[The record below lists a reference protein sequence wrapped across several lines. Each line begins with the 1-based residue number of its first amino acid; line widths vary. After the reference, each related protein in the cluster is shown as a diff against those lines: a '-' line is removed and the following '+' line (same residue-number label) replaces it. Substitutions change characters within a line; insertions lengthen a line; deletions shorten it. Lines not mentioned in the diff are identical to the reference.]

1 MESSQ
6 EESRRLAKVLA
17 ERGVASRR
25 EAERM
30 IEEGRVRVNGALVS
44 HPGHPVD
51 PVRDQI
57 KVDNRVVGAPARKIY
72 VLLYKPKGYI
82 TGRNDPE
89 GRRSVL
95 ELIPDLGER
104 VEPVGRLDFNT
115 EGALLLTNDGEL
127 AHKLTHPSTS
137 VPKRYLVKCWKTP
150 DERTLERLMRG
161 VDLEDGRTLPCK
173 ARVLDTTDAG
183 NGWVEVTVTE
193 GRNRLV
199 RRAFA
204 ELGHPVSKLRR
215 ESFATVSI
223 RGLDR
228 GQSRPLTQEEV
239 QRLRDL
245 ASGVDAADA
254 GKGTRPKKTG
264 FAKPDAAW
272 MAKRLDRQ
280 KKKVNRSKSPRDG
293 AAR

>member
-1 MESSQ
+1 VDTSDTET
-6 EESRRLAKVLA
+6 RRIAKVLA

-25 EAERM
+25 EAERLVT
-30 IEEGRVRVNGALVS
+30 EGRVRVNGERIA

-51 PVRDQI
+51 PLADVI
-57 KVDNRVVGAPARKIY
+57 KVDNRTIGAPSRKVY

-95 ELIPDLGER
+95 ELLPDLGER
-104 VEPVGRLDFNT
+104 IEPVGRLDFNT

-127 AHKLTHPSTS
+127 AHRLTHPSTS
-137 VPKRYLVKCWKTP
+137 VPKRYFVKCWKTP

-173 ARVLDTTDAG
+173 ARVVDTTDNG

-204 ELGHPVSKLRR
+204 ALGHPVSKLRR

-223 RGLDR
+223 RGLER
-228 GQSRPLTQEEV
+228 GECRPLTTEEV
-239 QRLRDL
+239 DRLRDL
-245 ASGVDAADA
+245 CAGVAPAEA
-254 GKGTRPKKTG
+254 GKAARRSKAG
-264 FAKPDAAW
+264 FAKPNPEW
-272 MAKRLDRQ
+272 LAKRLDRQ
-280 KKKVNRSKSPRDG
+280 KRKVKSTTSPRDG